1 MSLPQPPVPTVA
13 SWLRGERRV
22 LAEAVAVSLLV
33 VVVHVT
39 FRLSAGFLVGAL
51 NDDGVYVALGKAIAD
66 GMGYRSIH
74 LVGAPLQVR
83 YPPGLPLLLAVP
95 WALGGTLGAVR
106 ATVATLHPIVTGAA
120 AGLVW
125 WLGRRRLELSAWPLA
140 FCAIGAFPL
149 SPCIP
154 FFTLPLPR
162 PYFVPGWAGG
172 PPIGAPL
179 CPAPPPPHLPPPP
192 GHADGALVGRAVA
205 LGLVLA
211 ATSLFRTAGI
221 ALIPGVLVALAVHRR
236 WKEAALCAAAVL
248 APLLLWA
255 ALQAYWMSR
264 GPVSSQPD
272 DLSYMRWL
280 GVKAPVAF
288 AGYAV
293 RAAAENIVA
302 YARKLA
308 GYLFATQT
316 VGIGVVL
323 LAALAAG
330 FACLRLRWSQTT
342 LVLTT
347 LFAAALTLIWP
358 YAQGRLILPLLPFL
372 GLLVASTLKGG
383 GDHWTPVRLKWGLP
397 GALCFAA
404 LVVTMRQVELRHV
417 AERSFESGAVP
428 PPQDLTPTRI
438 LALRSRFIYQVVR
451 WVRAHTAPEDR
462 IMVDAP
468 AGVYLYTGRRTV
480 AALPTES
487 TLGSS
492 AFDVPGRYLAERI
505 LVDSVTFV
513 LWPPP
518 ASGLE
523 TDVMTIQA
531 RCPGVLRP
539 EASAC
544 PACFRI
550 QRDEAC
556 LRQIVGQVRPRG
568 GGGSTRNAAG

>member
-1 MSLPQPPVPTVA
+1 MSLPEPPVPTVA
-13 SWLRGERRV
+13 SWLRGERRDV
-22 LAEAVAVSLLV
+22 AEAVAVGLLV
-33 VVVHVT
+33 VVAHLL

-51 NDDGVYVALGKAIAD
+51 NDDGVYVALGRAIAD

-106 ATVATLHPIVTGAA
+106 ATVATLHPVVTGAA

-125 WLGRRRLELSAWPLA
+125 WLGRRRLELSPWPLA
-140 FCAIGAFPL
+140 VCAIGPFLLDPVIQYFNIPL
-149 SPCIP
+149 
-154 FFTLPLPR
+154 TE
-162 PYFVPGWAGG
+162 PYFVLGWAGALV
-172 PPIGAPL
+172 IGAPL
-179 CPAPPPPHLPPPP
+179 CSPPPSPRLPPSS
-192 GHADGALVGRAVA
+192 ADRAHVGRAVA

-211 ATSLFRTAGI
+211 ATTLYRTAGI

-236 WKEAALCAAAVL
+236 WREAAVCAAALL
-248 APLLLWA
+248 APLLLWQ
-255 ALQAYWMSR
+255 ALQTYWMSR

-272 DLSYMRWL
+272 DLSYVRWL

-288 AGYAV
+288 AGYAA
-293 RAAAENIVA
+293 RAAAVNIVE
-302 YARKLA
+302 YVRKLA
-308 GYLFATQT
+308 GYLFASQT

-330 FACLRLRWSQTT
+330 VACLRLRRSHTT

-347 LFAAALTLIWP
+347 LFAIALTLVWP
-358 YAQGRLILPLLPFL
+358 CAQGRLILPLLPFL
-372 GLLVASTLKGG
+372 GLLVASTLDAGG
-383 GDHWTPVRLKWGLP
+383 LRTPARLKWGLP
-397 GALCFAA
+397 GALGLAA
-404 LVVTMRQVELRHV
+404 LVVTMRQVELRQA
-417 AERSFESGAVP
+417 AERSFQSGVLP
-428 PPQDLTPTRI
+428 PPQDLTPTLT
-438 LALRSRFIYQVVR
+438 LAVRSRFIYRVVQ

-487 TLGSS
+487 RLGSS
-492 AFDVPGRYLAERI
+492 AFEVPGRYLADRI
-505 LVDSVTFV
+505 LVDSVAFV

-518 ASGLE
+518 GSGLE
-523 TDVMTIQA
+523 GDVMTIRA
-531 RCPGVLRP
+531 RCPRVLQP
-539 EASAC
+539 EASDC
-544 PACFRI
+544 PACFRV

-556 LRQIVGQVRPRG
+556 LRRIVGQPHARAER
-568 GGGSTRNAAG
+568 S